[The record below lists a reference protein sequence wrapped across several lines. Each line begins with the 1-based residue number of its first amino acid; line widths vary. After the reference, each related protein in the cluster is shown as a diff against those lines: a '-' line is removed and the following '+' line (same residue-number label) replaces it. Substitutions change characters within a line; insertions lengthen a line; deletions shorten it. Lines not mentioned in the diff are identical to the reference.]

1 MPTIYIKFSRITA
14 YYTYRKYLKQYYN
27 TRLSRILGIYK
38 KWSANEHTQWNMNV
52 TYEKYILFE
61 TRKLY
66 FRKRLL
72 FLRRKVAVN
81 HFKLM
86 YDAYHISTYFT
97 SSVWGILLA
106 VESVGSLCI
115 TIEPMKRKITHWGF
129 LSS

>member
-1 MPTIYIKFSRITA
+1 M
-14 YYTYRKYLKQYYN
+14 
-27 TRLSRILGIYK
+27 RILITKFKMEQLITHIENISINITIPDYQEYN
-38 KWSANEHTQWNMNV
+38 AFTNNDRRLTHTQWNMKV
-52 TYEKYILFE
+52 PYEKYILFD

-72 FLRRKVAVN
+72 FLRRKVVVN
-81 HFKLM
+81 HFNLI